1 VHSFAWWP
9 TVIVMV
15 LASITDL
22 RNRRIP
28 NWLVFPYLAAG
39 IAVSSWLQGWQGA
52 GRSLAGMGLA
62 IVICGLFYWLGGLGA
77 GDLKLCAAIGAWIG
91 PQQLFIAQIVTGVVG
106 GIWVLVWALYAG
118 FLGELFAGTG
128 ELAFGWVA
136 RGSLKNPEMTID
148 NPQRRKL
155 PYAPAIAMGTLL
167 SFFAF

>member
-9 TVIVMV
+9 TLIVMV
-15 LASITDL
+15 LVSITDL
-22 RNRRIP
+22 RTRRIP
-28 NWLVFPYLAAG
+28 NWVVFPYLGAG
-39 IAVSSWLQGWQGA
+39 IAVSSWLQGWQGTE
-52 GRSLAGMGLA
+52 RSLAGMGLA

-91 PQQLFIAQIVTGVVG
+91 PQQLFIAQVVTGVVG

-118 FLGELFAGTG
+118 FLGELLKGTG
-128 ELAFGWVA
+128 ELAFGWAA
-136 RGSLKNPEMTID
+136 RGSFKNPEMTID

-155 PYAPAIAMGTLL
+155 PYAPAIAIGTLL